1 MAMSIVFVGLHPIV
15 VVLACALISLA
26 TVLIHRVFFAS
37 LSRIPGPKITALTQ
51 LWIMYHEF
59 KGDRTIQIDKLHSRY
74 GPVVRVSPV
83 EVSFN
88 NYESLREIY
97 GIKSTFSKSSFYDL
111 FVYYNTRNTF
121 TSLDKPNHSAKKR
134 LVADR
139 YTKSYVMQP
148 SVADKVRGHASA
160 FMKQVSSQ
168 GPVLD
173 VYTWLHYYAL
183 DSITNHLYG
192 IYGTQTLSAPEHR
205 GIVYDLSG
213 VKHRARLYM
222 LHYFGWAMSLK
233 TQLVSIMRKISG
245 QSTAFHVRGNRLNDY
260 GEVSVSSFRRDQTTK
275 DTISTCSKLFNQ
287 IPNNEPAIAAECM
300 DHLVAGVD
308 TTGDAMCILMWRIST
323 PEYTHVQDMLF
334 QELSSIKDAFDPL
347 TRTAP
352 ITALDKLPY
361 LDAVIHEAMRWRPPV
376 PMTLFRIVP
385 PTGAV
390 ISDHVIPGGTTVGC
404 QAYSLHRVE
413 EVFPNPDLFDPTR
426 WLTEDA
432 AHLTAMR
439 NHFWPFSSGGRMC
452 LGHNLAMV
460 EMKLIV
466 AAVYMHYKTRVTPG
480 VTEESMRM
488 DDQLT
493 SGVPH
498 ALSCSLDFV
507 AR

>member
-1 MAMSIVFVGLHPIV
+1 MAMATVFLGTRPIV
-15 VVLACALISLA
+15 LALLCAVTSLAAVVLYRL
-26 TVLIHRVFFAS
+26 FFAP
-37 LSRIPGPKITALTQ
+37 LSKFPGPKITAVTQ
-51 LWIMYHEF
+51 LWMMYHEF
-59 KGDRTIQIDKLHSRY
+59 KGDRTVVIDQLHSRY
-74 GPVVRVSPV
+74 GPVVRVSPD

-88 NYESLREIY
+88 NYEGLREIY

-148 SVADKVRGHASA
+148 SVADKVREHASA
-160 FMKQVSSQ
+160 FMKQVTVQ

-183 DSITNHLYG
+183 DAITNHLYG
-192 IYGTQTLSAPEHR
+192 IHGTKTLSNPEHR

-213 VKHRARLYM
+213 VKHRTRLYM
-222 LHYFGWAMSLK
+222 LHYFGWLMSLK
-233 TQLVSIMRKISG
+233 SQMTSVMRKLSG
-245 QSTAFHVRGNRLNDY
+245 QNTAFHVRGNRLNDY
-260 GEVSVSSFRRDQTTK
+260 GESSVSAFRRDQATK
-275 DTISTCSKLFNQ
+275 DTLSTCAKLFREV
-287 IPNNEPAIAAECM
+287 PNNEPAIAAECM

-323 PEYTHVQDMLF
+323 PEYTHVQDTLF
-334 QELSSIKDAFDPL
+334 RELSTIKDSFDPV

-352 ITALDKLPY
+352 IAVLDKLPY

-376 PMTLFRIVP
+376 PMTLFRVVP

-390 ISDHVIPGGTTVGC
+390 ISGHAVPAGTTVGC
-404 QAYSLHRVE
+404 QSYSLHRVE

-466 AAVYMHYKTRVTPG
+466 AAVYMHYTTRATPG

-493 SGVPH
+493 SGVPY
-498 ALSCSLDFV
+498 ALSCPLEFV